1 MQFLYRGHPEIGMRL
16 KLPIKPRGYGL
27 LSSDAQEIGA
37 CVTSEAVRVFSVFV
51 VTVPVINVARL
62 ELTFPTHGQIV
73 STLDLK
79 SKPEHGIPDASGP
92 SASDV
97 A

>member
-16 KLPIKPRGYGL
+16 KLPIKPRGSGL

-37 CVTSEAVRVFSVFV
+37 CVTSEAVKVFSVLV
-51 VTVPVINVARL
+51 MTVAVITVARFDWP
-62 ELTFPTHGQIV
+62 FPTHGQIF
-73 STLDLK
+73 SILDLK